1 MSSPTQSLDSF
12 DSSEQWN
19 PYDDIS
25 QQQTQTNDLK
35 LCQFPDWD
43 SEGTYDDDPPVY
55 IHYSIVWKV
64 TRNKRAVMGP
74 DTVQD
79 TVLSPIAYCH
89 RLLNP
94 KIDNYWLQKKT
105 PVKFEDITAV
115 VSVTQ
120 RKEPDLKK

>member
-1 MSSPTQSLDSF
+1 MSSPNPSLDSF
-12 DSSEQWN
+12 DSNEQWD

-43 SEGTYDDDPPVY
+43 SEATYDDDPPIY

-64 TRNKRAVMGP
+64 TRNNRAVIGP

-79 TVLSPIAYCH
+79 TVLAPAAYWQH
-89 RLLNP
+89 FLHP
-94 KIDNYWLQKKT
+94 KIDNYWCQKNK
-105 PVKFEDITAV
+105 PVR
-115 VSVTQ
+115 S
-120 RKEPDLKK
+120 